1 MPVREADARAV
12 TEPAWL
18 PAERLVCRSAEVKRE
33 GQMPKHAEKPLFDR
47 LEQLDGAA
55 ARQLT
60 PAMQPVP
67 GPPSAG
73 HAHKQTERGAL
84 LPCEP
89 RR

>member
-1 MPVREADARAV
+1 
-12 TEPAWL
+12 
-18 PAERLVCRSAEVKRE
+18 
-33 GQMPKHAEKPLFDR
+33 MPKHAEKPLFDR
-47 LEQLDGAA
+47 LEQLDGAV

-67 GPPSAG
+67 GYPSAG
-73 HAHKQTERGAL
+73 HAHKQTEGGAL